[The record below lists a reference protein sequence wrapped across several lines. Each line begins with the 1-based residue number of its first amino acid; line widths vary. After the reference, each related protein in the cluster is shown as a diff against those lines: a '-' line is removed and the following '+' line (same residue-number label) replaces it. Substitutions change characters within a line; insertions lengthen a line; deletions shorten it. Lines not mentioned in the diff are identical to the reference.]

1 MLRQSISLLLFF
13 AVFFCAAGVN
23 HVLGADTAYVNY
35 LLNEAAQKKLHNE
48 RYWHILLHYKKT
60 LRGAESVIDDP
71 RFFLAQDGKYN
82 PQAELEATL
91 RAFFNPPDDPAN
103 PPLCR
108 FIARYRW
115 LREQLGFDEA
125 KLPIASCRKFE
136 KTMEVIRPKAATLIF
151 PAAYMNNPASMF
163 GHTFINIETEN
174 RSKLL
179 SHAVNYSAF
188 TNETNGLVF
197 ALKGLS
203 GFYKGYFSILP
214 YYEKVQEYSDINQR
228 DIWEYR
234 LNFIEAEVNRMVM
247 HIWELQGIYSYY
259 YFFDENC
266 SYHILFLLEAARP
279 SLHLTD
285 RPNQWVIPID
295 TVRSLQDAGVI
306 ESAEYRPSRATKIRY
321 NASSLNRPQ
330 QAAAIGLSRG
340 AIDPESILRQDI
352 PEREKKGMLDLAAEY
367 LQYSYVKK
375 DIVKDRYTALFLR
388 LLKARSTL
396 GNKAALPPEPPAPAD
411 PMQGHNSNRLAL
423 GFGVKK
429 GTWFEEI
436 RLRPAYHTLLDYDA
450 GYERGAQIQFMNAA
464 LRYYSAKNDVQLKSL
479 DVIDIISLSPRDLLF
494 KPLSWKVK
502 TGFRQQLL
510 QDGDDHLVYQ
520 LNTGGGFAYT
530 SKSIGLYYAMVEG
543 DVNLS
548 GSFKENYALGIGASA
563 GLKKNVTDWWTML
576 LEARSLY
583 YGLGDEHK
591 TFALSMKQNI
601 ALSAQRSFS
610 WEVSRTKTFGIYE
623 TDAVFMWNLYF

>member
-1 MLRQSISLLLFF
+1 LLRQSISLFLFS
-13 AVFFCAAGVN
+13 AVFCCAAGVN

-35 LLNEAAQKKLHNE
+35 LLKKAEQKQLAQS

-108 FIARYRW
+108 FIARYTW

-125 KLPIASCRKFE
+125 RLPVASCRKFE
-136 KTMEVIRPKAATLIF
+136 KTMEVIKPKAATLIF

-188 TNETNGLVF
+188 TTETNGLVF

-234 LNFIEAEVNRMVM
+234 LNFIEAEVKKMVM
-247 HIWELQGIYSYY
+247 HIWELQGIYAYY

-279 SLHLTD
+279 ALHLTD

-295 TVRSLQDAGVI
+295 TVRALQKAHVVEAAD
-306 ESAEYRPSRATKIRY
+306 YRPSKATKIRY
-321 NASSLNRPQ
+321 SASLLGTQQ
-330 QAAAIGLSRG
+330 QAAAIDLSRG

-352 PEREKKGMLDLAAEY
+352 PERDKKGMFDLAAEY

-375 DIVKDRYTALFLR
+375 EIVKDRYTELFLR

-396 GNKAALPPEPPAPAD
+396 GNKGAPLYDPPAPAD
-411 PMQGHNSNRLAL
+411 PVQGHNSNRLAL

-436 RLRPAYHTLLDYDA
+436 RLRPAYHALIDYDG

-510 QDGDDHLVYQ
+510 RDGNDHLVYQ